1 MHSHAPPRA
10 TGKSGDHQRLFTRR
24 HAPTQNTHALSR
36 ARRAKCWH
44 VPSAH
49 DVMDDVILHYPV
61 WLGWPGLTRTD
72 LETWPGPNRLKKKK
86 KKMLWPSKPLTL
98 TKKSKFSKR
107 TCPTQFF
114 EYIPILE
121 PISSFEAQK
130 LCKCLVSKSW
140 RLHKYWP
147 KSQNFQEVP
156 ILPNFSCRFHFWGL
170 FLHLR
175 IWNCSIV
182 WFYNCWF

>member
-1 MHSHAPPRA
+1 MRWH
-10 TGKSGDHQRLFTRR
+10 TRIVLWR
-24 HAPTQNTHALSR
+24 H
-36 ARRAKCWH
+36 
-44 VPSAH
+44 
-49 DVMDDVILHYPV
+49 
-61 WLGWPGLTRTD
+61 GWCHPQVPGLTRTD

-86 KKMLWPSKPLTL
+86 KKKGEREKMLWPSGPFTL

-114 EYIPILE
+114 EYIPIFG
-121 PISSFEAQK
+121 PVSSFEAQK
-130 LCKCLVSKSW
+130 LRKCPVSKSW
-140 RLHKYWP
+140 LLHKYWP

-156 ILPNFSCRFHFWGL
+156 VLPNFSCRFHFWGL

>member
-1 MHSHAPPRA
+1 MSHALPRA
-10 TGKSGDHQRLFTRR
+10 FKRSGAECLQWHARLLPLTRSHAQEFISRAYTR
-24 HAPTQNTHALSR
+24 HTHACPLLY
-36 ARRAKCWH
+36 
-44 VPSAH
+44 
-49 DVMDDVILHYPV
+49 DVTDDVTPTNGFDWH
-61 WLGWPGLTRTD
+61 GNRTRS
-72 LETWPGPNRLKKKK
+72 EPPAKKKK
-86 KKMLWPSKPLTL
+86 KKWEKMLWPGGPLTL

-114 EYIPILE
+114 EYISILG
-121 PISSFEAQK
+121 PVSSFETQK
-130 LCKCLVSKSW
+130 LCKCPVSKSW
-140 RLHKYWP
+140 LLHKYWP

-175 IWNCSIV
+175 IRNCSIV